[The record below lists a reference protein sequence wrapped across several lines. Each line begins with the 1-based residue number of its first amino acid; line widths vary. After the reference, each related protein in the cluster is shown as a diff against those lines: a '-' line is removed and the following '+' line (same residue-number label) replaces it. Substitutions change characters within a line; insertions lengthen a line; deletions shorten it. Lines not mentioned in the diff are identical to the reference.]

1 MSYMTTIPKSPV
13 VAGITVGSVKH
24 KLLLALRP
32 GGAYFS
38 QLKARF
44 AVDVSHPLHRMCN
57 EGLVDAVG
65 DQDGRYFRLTNKG
78 RDLVSTDGPLARRK
92 TLNTYCQL

>member
-1 MSYMTTIPKSPV
+1 MAYVSTIPKSPV

-38 QLKARF
+38 QLKERF

-57 EGLVDAVG
+57 EGLLAASG
-65 DQDGRYFRLTNKG
+65 DHDGRYYRLTDKG
-78 RDLVSTDGPLARRK
+78 RELVRQDGPLARK

>member
-1 MSYMTTIPKSPV
+1 MGRMSKVQKSAV
-13 VAGITVGSVKH
+13 VDGIMVGSVKH

-38 QLKARF
+38 QLSARY